1 MTLLGLIPPG
11 LILWLEAHGHWA
23 ATILTIVLSGFC
35 AAHAALHKRDARS
48 AIGWIGLILLV
59 PVLGS
64 VLYVLLGINRVR
76 RGALELFGEERLR
89 EAAAARK
96 PAPDPDL
103 GALTPLSR
111 LIGRET
117 GRPLHAGCRITPLFG
132 GDRAYPRMIEAI
144 EEARSS
150 VTLASYHFSDDP
162 LGSRFVEALIAARG
176 RGVQVRVLFDHT
188 KLMLVDGEWTLLG
201 STNWD
206 ARSLRLHFEFCVECY
221 DAPLTRRLERRA
233 AALMRVSI
241 PATREALLGA
251 PLWERL
257 RNASARLLS
266 PYL

>member
-76 RGALELFGEERLR
+76 R
-89 EAAAARK
+89 
-96 PAPDPDL
+96 
-103 GALTPLSR
+103 
-111 LIGRET
+111 
-117 GRPLHAGCRITPLFG
+117 
-132 GDRAYPRMIEAI
+132 
-144 EEARSS
+144 
-150 VTLASYHFSDDP
+150 
-162 LGSRFVEALIAARG
+162 
-176 RGVQVRVLFDHT
+176 
-188 KLMLVDGEWTLLG
+188 
-201 STNWD
+201 
-206 ARSLRLHFEFCVECY
+206 
-221 DAPLTRRLERRA
+221 RA

-241 PATREALLGA
+241 PATREALPGA